1 MNNYLLQAY
10 GLWSFKILAALGTVI
25 FTVRHCRRNPYSR
38 TAGLLQISGNLWL
51 ALLLLLGQF
60 AFSQLIIIPLFRLY
74 GLHPPAV
81 LGETLAILL
90 NVFAGVIYGLSGC
103 LLASPPKGEERF
115 SYGISLTVTIM
126 LTLLITGLT
135 MMFSVVKQSATS
147 DWLLFATVAGFV
159 GLLGWLAIRGREAAT
174 AEPQPESTTKP
185 AQRSEYTILWLLVG
199 LAPIPIFLIG
209 MPLIIHMTTFPA
221 ILFGICA
228 LFSLAGG
235 LGCVGG
241 IQRPGVRVIVGLFL
255 ALFFLLL
262 SWTVAAFQACS
273 GFKG

>member
-10 GLWSFKILAALGTVI
+10 GFWSFKILAAIGTVI
-25 FTVRHCRRNPYSR
+25 VIIRHCRRNPYGR

-90 NVFAGVIYGLSGC
+90 NVFAGVIYGLAGC

-115 SYGISLTVTIM
+115 SYGISLTVTI
-126 LTLLITGLT
+126 LLALLISGLT
-135 MMFSVVKQSATS
+135 SLFSTVKQTATS
-147 DWLLFATVAGFV
+147 NWLLFATAAGFV

-199 LAPIPIFLIG
+199 LAPIPIFLISI
-209 MPLIIHMTTFPA
+209 PLIKNTTTIPV
-221 ILFGICA
+221 IIFGICA
-228 LFSLAGG
+228 LCSLVGG
-235 LGCVGG
+235 VGCVGG
-241 IQRPGVRVIVGLFL
+241 IKRMGVRVITGLFL
-255 ALFFLLL
+255 AGFFLLL
-262 SWTVAAFQACS
+262 SWVVAAFQACS
-273 GFKG
+273 NTHM

>member
-10 GLWSFKILAALGTVI
+10 GFWSFKILAALGTVI
-25 FTVRHCRRNPYSR
+25 VAVRHCRRNPYGR

-90 NVFAGVIYGLSGC
+90 NVFAGVIYGLAGC
-103 LLASPPKGEERF
+103 LLASPPKGEKQF

-126 LTLLITGLT
+126 LALLITGLT
-135 MMFSVVKQSATS
+135 TMFSMVKQSATS
-147 DWLLFATVAGFV
+147 NWLLLATAAGFV

-174 AEPQPESTTKP
+174 AEPQSNPIAKP
-185 AQRSEYTILWLLVG
+185 PQRSEYTILWLLVG

-209 MPLIIHMTTFPA
+209 MPLIIHTTTFPA
-221 ILFGICA
+221 ILFGVCA
-228 LFSLAGG
+228 LCSLVGGVGCAGG
-235 LGCVGG
+235 IKNIGL
-241 IQRPGVRVIVGLFL
+241 RVLTGLFL
-255 ALFFLLL
+255 AGFFLLL
-262 SWTVAAFQACS
+262 SWVVAAFQACS
-273 GFKG
+273 NTHM

>member
-10 GLWSFKILAALGTVI
+10 GFWSFKILAAVGTVI
-25 FTVRHCRRNPYSR
+25 VTVHHCRRNPYGR

-60 AFSQLIIIPLFRLY
+60 TFSQLLIIPLFRQH
-74 GLHPPAV
+74 GLHPPNV

-90 NVFAGVIYGLSGC
+90 NVFAGVIYGLAGC

-126 LTLLITGLT
+126 LALLITGLI
-135 MMFSVVKQSATS
+135 MMFSMVKQSATS
-147 DWLLFATVAGFV
+147 NWLLLATAAGFV

-174 AEPQPESTTKP
+174 AEPQPNPIAKP
-185 AQRSEYTILWLLVG
+185 PQRSEYTILWLLVG
-199 LAPIPIFLIG
+199 LAPIPIFLISI
-209 MPLIIHMTTFPA
+209 PLIKNTTTIPV
-221 ILFGICA
+221 IIFGICA
-228 LFSLAGG
+228 LCSLVGG
-235 LGCVGG
+235 VGCVGG
-241 IQRPGVRVIVGLFL
+241 IKNIGLRVLAGLFL

-273 GFKG
+273 GIKS